1 MEKKDRNTL
10 SIINNQYMVVGCLTS
25 NGKYFMNIQ
34 DEKTN
39 QQYLKGVQN
48 KETGGLGLGYGAQQ
62 YFSYVVLVSFIGG
75 GNRSTRRNLPT
86 SH

>member
-1 MEKKDRNTL
+1 
-10 SIINNQYMVVGCLTS
+10 MVVGCLTS

-48 KETGGLGLGYGAQQ
+48 KETGGGWVMVLNNI
-62 YFSYVVLVSFIGG
+62 SVMSLVSFIGG